1 MTKADWT
8 RRLLN
13 HYFFASYIVVL
24 ILSYGYVRTIP
35 SGDLRTSLFLI
46 AVYISYGFIYLL
58 PAIILTKF
66 LHYLLYRKTGNAF
79 SLQRFSPALE
89 YGVAVA
95 STSAVNILLLAD
107 LTIFRLFGFHI
118 NGFVLNLVNTPG
130 GMKSMGTGNSAI
142 ITFCFIATAL
152 IIIQAALLWMLYRL
166 LSSRL
171 RQTAHMPRKFYSY
184 AIILVLLL
192 GLSERVAYGISNIQG
207 YRPVM
212 ITANAFPLYM
222 PFTFHG
228 ISKKLGFDVEHEP
241 KLNLDTDTTRL
252 VYPLESIQV
261 VAPEQPLNIVWMV
274 AESWR
279 WDMLDPEIM
288 PGTWA
293 FSQKGFR
300 FTHHYSGGNG
310 TRMGL
315 FTMFYGLYGPY
326 WFSFLAGQR
335 TPIIMD
341 ILQNQAYQ
349 LGMYTSAKFSYPE
362 FDKTIFAKVP
372 KESLHEHSEDQGWK
386 ADRRNVTDL
395 VRFIKNRDLSRPF
408 MTFMFFES
416 PHARYY
422 FPEES
427 VIRKPYLQDFNY
439 ATISLD
445 DDIKL
450 IRNRYINSC
459 HHLDSQFKRVLDFLE
474 QEDLLKNTVV
484 VITGDHGE
492 EFMEKGR
499 WGHNSEFHQ
508 EQIRVPLVLWVP
520 GMGSGKVD
528 SMTSHLDIP
537 ATLLPLIGVQ
547 NPAETYSLGHD
558 LLGRE
563 TRDYTIISDWS
574 SIGYVGLSYKAVFSF
589 GSWIPKDRITTKDDQ
604 QVEEPAIFFRSH
616 KDELRKILFELGQ
629 FKRKG

>member
-1 MTKADWT
+1 MTKADRT

-35 SGDLRTSLFLI
+35 SGDLRISLFLM
-46 AVYISYGFIYLL
+46 AAYLSYGFIYLL

-66 LHYLLYRKTGNAF
+66 LHYLSYRKTGNTF
-79 SLQRFSPALE
+79 SLDRFSPALE

-95 STSAVNILLLAD
+95 STSTVDILLLAD

-118 NGFVLNLVNTPG
+118 NGFVLNLVTTSG
-130 GMKSMGTGNSAI
+130 GMESMGTGNSAI
-142 ITFCFIATAL
+142 ITFCFIAIVL
-152 IIIQAALLWMLYRL
+152 IGMQATLLWVLHRFL
-166 LSSRL
+166 HSRL
-171 RQTAHMPRKFYSY
+171 QQTARMPRKFYRY
-184 AIILVLLL
+184 ALILVILL
-192 GLSERVAYGISNIQG
+192 GFSERIAYGISNIQE

-212 ITANAFPLYM
+212 IAANAFPLYM
-222 PFTFHG
+222 PFTFRG
-228 ISKKLGFDVEHEP
+228 ISKKLGFDVKHEA
-241 KLNLDTDTTRL
+241 KLSLDTDATRL

-288 PGTWA
+288 PETWA

-300 FTHHYSGGNG
+300 FMHHYSGGNG

-326 WFSFLAGQR
+326 WFSFLAEQR
-335 TPIIMD
+335 SPIIMD
-341 ILQNQAYQ
+341 ILQDQAYQ

-372 KESLHEHSEDQGWK
+372 KEFLHEHSEDQGWK

-395 VRFIKNRDLSRPF
+395 VRFITNRDSSRPF
-408 MTFMFFES
+408 MAFMFFES

-427 VIRKPYLQDFNY
+427 IIREPYLQDFNY
-439 ATISLD
+439 ATMSLE
-445 DDIKL
+445 DDIEL

-484 VITGDHGE
+484 IITGDHGE

-520 GMGSGKVD
+520 GMGSGEVD
-528 SMTSHLDIP
+528 RMTSHLDIP
-537 ATLLPLIGVQ
+537 ATLMPLIGVQ

-558 LLGRE
+558 LLGQE
-563 TRDYTIISDWS
+563 MRDYTIISDWS
-574 SIGYVGLSYKAVFSF
+574 SIGYVGLNYKAVFPL
-589 GSWIPKDRITTKDDQ
+589 GPGIPKDRITTKDDQ
-604 QVEEPAIFFRSH
+604 MVEEPAIFFRSH
-616 KDELRKILFELGQ
+616 RDELQKILLELGR
-629 FKRKG
+629 FKSKG

>member
-13 HYFFASYIVVL
+13 HYFFASYIIVL
-24 ILSYGYVRTIP
+24 ILSWGYVRTIP
-35 SGDLRTSLFLI
+35 SGDLRILLFLI
-46 AVYISYGFIYLL
+46 AVYVSYGFIYLL

-66 LHYLLYRKTGNAF
+66 LHYLLYSKTGNT
-79 SLQRFSPALE
+79 LNLDRFSTALE
-89 YGVAVA
+89 FGVAVV

-107 LTIFRLFGFHI
+107 LNIFRLFGFHI
-118 NGFVLNLVNTPG
+118 NGFILNLVTTPG
-130 GMKSMGTGNSAI
+130 GMESMGTGNSAI

-152 IIIQAALLWMLYRL
+152 VVIQATLLWVLYRS

-171 RQTAHMPRKFYSY
+171 RQTARMPRKFYSY
-184 AIILVLLL
+184 AMILVLLL
-192 GLSERVAYGISNIQG
+192 GFSERIAYGISNIQG
-207 YRPVM
+207 YSPVM

-222 PFTFHG
+222 PFTFRG
-228 ISKKLGFDVEHEP
+228 ISKKLGLDVKHEAR
-241 KLNLDTDTTRL
+241 LSLDTDATRL

-261 VAPEQPLNIVWMV
+261 AAPEKPLNIVWLV

-288 PGTWA
+288 PETWA
-293 FSQKGFR
+293 FSQKGFH

-326 WFSFLAGQR
+326 WFSFLAEQR
-335 TPIIMD
+335 SPVIMD
-341 ILQNQAYQ
+341 ILQDQAYQ

-362 FDKTIFAKVP
+362 FDKTIFAKIP
-372 KESLHEHSEDQGWK
+372 KKFLHEHSEDLGWK

-395 VRFIKNRDLSRPF
+395 VQFIKNRDLSKPF
-408 MTFMFFES
+408 MAFMFFES

-439 ATISLD
+439 ATMSLD
-445 DDIKL
+445 DDIEL
-450 IRNRYINSC
+450 IKNRYINSC

-484 VITGDHGE
+484 IITGDHGE

-508 EQIRVPLVLWVP
+508 EQIRCPLVLWVP
-520 GMGSGKVD
+520 GMGSGEVD
-528 SMTSHLDIP
+528 RMTSHLDIP

-547 NPAETYSLGHD
+547 NPAETYSSGHD
-558 LLGRE
+558 LLGQE

-574 SIGYVGLSYKAVFSF
+574 SIGYVGLSYKAVFPF
-589 GSWIPKDRITTKDDQ
+589 GSGIPKDRITTKDDQ
-604 QVEEPAIFFRSH
+604 QVDEPAIFFRSH
-616 KDELRKILFELGQ
+616 KDELRKILFELGR